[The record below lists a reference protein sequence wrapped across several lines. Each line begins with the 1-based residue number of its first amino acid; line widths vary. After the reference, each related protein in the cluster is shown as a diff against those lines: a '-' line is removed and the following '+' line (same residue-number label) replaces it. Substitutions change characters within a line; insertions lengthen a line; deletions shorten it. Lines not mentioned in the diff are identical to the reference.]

1 MKVAAFRPD
10 GSVNVIV
17 ETPRGA
23 GIKLKHDP
31 ASGRM
36 MLSRALPVGVTYPYD
51 WGFIPATQAPDGD
64 PLDVMILWECASFPG
79 VLVPCRLIGA
89 LRVEQTD
96 VASGKRQRND
106 RLFALP
112 IKAPR
117 VAAVQTIFDLPER
130 VRLELEQFFLN
141 VVAFEG
147 KTLSLLGFAG
157 PDDASALLHSCLPA
171 LHTDP
176 ASEG

>member
-1 MKVAAFRPD
+1 MAVDAFRPD
-10 GSVNVIV
+10 GSINVIV

-23 GIKLKHDP
+23 GIKLKHD
-31 ASGRM
+31 ADSGRI

-64 PLDVMILWECASFPG
+64 PLDVMILWECASYPG
-79 VLVPCRLIGA
+79 LLVPCRLIGA
-89 LRVEQTD
+89 LKVEQTD
-96 VASGKRQRND
+96 AASGTCQRND
-106 RLFALP
+106 RLFVVP

-117 VAAVQTIFDLPER
+117 VAHVQTIFDFP
-130 VRLELEQFFLN
+130 VRIHRELEQFFLN

-157 PDDASALLHSCLPA
+157 PDDASALLQSCLLA
-171 LHTDP
+171 RHET
-176 ASEG
+176 AIGR